1 MIVAAVVAM
10 GPALQAA
17 IHTGLQI
24 EARRKAAHSN
34 MAWFTSLE
42 FEGQIG
48 DRDRLTERVVRPV
61 DLVLDR
67 GDFAVRY
74 RSVGFPLELGAG
86 EVMRLAGRP
95 LLEEDRQRR
104 IVELK
109 HRPAPQQ
116 ISMPLPRPPPLALPH
131 FG

>member
-1 MIVAAVVAM
+1 MIVAAVVDM

-17 IHTGLQI
+17 IKSGLQI

-48 DRDRLTERVVRPV
+48 DRDRLSERVVRPV

-86 EVMRLAGRP
+86 EVMRLAGGP
-95 LLEEDRQRR
+95 LLEEDRQRL
-104 IVELK
+104 IVGVQ
-109 HRPAPQQ
+109 HRPVPEE
-116 ISMPLPRPPPLALPH
+116 
-131 FG
+131 